1 MNYIK
6 GTCDG
11 REGRYPSC
19 GATNTYITCKSRGQC
34 MVCAAKYNKKT
45 KTKIKT
51 KKKTGELDV
60 FIEIWNERPHFS
72 QVSGKPITV
81 FSVWCF
87 AHILSKGAYP
97 SYRLDKR
104 NIYLVLPEEHVLYD
118 NGDRGALEDDPAWK
132 ELFEI
137 KQMLIEEHY
146 KKKPSQ

>member
-6 GTCDG
+6 GTCNG
-11 REGRYPSC
+11 RDGRYPGC
-19 GATNTYITCKSRGQC
+19 GAQEVYITCKSRGQC
-34 MVCAAKYNKKT
+34 MVCASKYNKKT

-60 FIEIWNERPHFS
+60 FIEIWNERPNFS
-72 QVSGKPITV
+72 QVSGKPIAV

-97 SYRLDKR
+97 AYRLDKR

-118 NGDRGALEDDPAWK
+118 TGDRGALEDDPQWK

-137 KQMLIEEHY
+137 KQMLVEEHY